1 MTIKPSLPR
10 TKMLAEA
17 KKSEGHNFLVEIIFF
32 VLVFLVAG
40 IIESIVVAIPMVSY
54 IFNSEEYKLLV
65 EQYAKQLI
73 DVNQLTQGVTEIT
86 ANMPDSITVIMLFA
100 TVILTLSGLIYCRFI
115 EKRKLAT
122 LGFRKDGAIKEYL
135 VGMLVGTG
143 IFSLAVGICLVTGAL
158 TFEGFCANISWGYI
172 GLFFVGYLLQG
183 MSEEVLF
190 RGYLTVSLSRRAP
203 IAAAVGISSVGFACA
218 HLSNSGISVL
228 AFINLTLFGIF
239 AAVYMLKRGNIWGVC
254 AIHSLWNFVQGN
266 LYGISVSGMSKSES
280 IMEMSSVASKS
291 LVNGGDFGLEGGIAV
306 TIVLVLAIVVMLF
319 TKTKQTELAD
329 ESEDF
334 PKQEAIPAV

>member
-10 TKMLAEA
+10 TKMLVEA
-17 KKSEGHNFLVEIIFF
+17 KRSEGHNFLVEIIFF
-32 VLVFLVAG
+32 VIVFLVAG
-40 IIESIVVAIPMVSY
+40 IIEGIVVAIPMVGY
-54 IFNSEEYKLLV
+54 IFSSEEYKLLV
-65 EQYAKQLI
+65 EQYTKQLI
-73 DVNQLTQGVTEIT
+73 DVNQLAQGVTEISV
-86 ANMPDSITVIMLFA
+86 NMPDNISVIMLFA

-135 VGMLVGTG
+135 IGMLVGTG

-158 TFEGFCANISWGYI
+158 TFEGFCANIGWGYI

-190 RGYLTVSLSRRAP
+190 RGYLTVSLSRRTP
-203 IAAAVGISSVGFACA
+203 IAVAVGISSVGFACA
-218 HLSNSGISVL
+218 HLNNNGISVL
-228 AFINLTLFGIF
+228 AFINLTLFGVF

-266 LYGISVSGMSKSES
+266 LYGISVSGMSKTES

-306 TIVLVLAIVVMLF
+306 TIVLVLAIVTMLF
-319 TKTKQTELAD
+319 TKTKQAELAD
-329 ESEDF
+329 ESEDL
-334 PKQEAIPAV
+334 PKQEAVPAV